1 MQITANKGSI
11 VLDYYPI
18 KDWSNNI
25 IPDQFLRILTFR
37 GETQTKRIVS
47 SAIMDED
54 VISRTEDYGYKV
66 TQYHTIPQYT
76 SSHKEDN
83 YNV

>member
-47 SAIMDED
+47 REIMDED

-66 TQYHTIPQYT
+66 THYNTIPQYH
-76 SSHKEDN
+76 SKEDN
-83 YNV
+83 SNV

>member
-66 TQYHTIPQYT
+66 TDYHTIPQF
-76 SSHKEDN
+76 SSLHKEDN

>member
-37 GETQTKRIVS
+37 GETMTKRIVS

-66 TQYHTIPQYT
+66 TDYHTIPQF
-76 SSHKEDN
+76 SSLHKEDN

>member
-47 SAIMDED
+47 REIMDED

-66 TQYHTIPQYT
+66 THYNTIPQYH
-76 SSHKEDN
+76 SEEAIR
-83 YNV
+83 YV